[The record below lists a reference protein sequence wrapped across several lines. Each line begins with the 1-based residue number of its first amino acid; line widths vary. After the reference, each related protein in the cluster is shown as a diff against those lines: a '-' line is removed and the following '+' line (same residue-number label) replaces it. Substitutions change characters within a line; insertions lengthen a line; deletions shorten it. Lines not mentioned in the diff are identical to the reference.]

1 MRNFYL
7 ASFSYGHCYFYVH
20 STKELIKR
28 GLIQNFNIPAGA
40 TPRVFELL
48 KIGSFKFPPPF
59 LPPPPRTKLRSNV
72 PLKHKFLF
80 KNLWVF
86 NKCCNEKFLV
96 LQLGFSLVIIIVKSI
111 MGIFSFK
118 PFALE
123 SRLFTLKLH
132 NFKKLEYTWIPLNI
146 FSLDF
151 PSHLGWAQTTVE
163 CSGITRGEGL
173 GCWRFNNWPEQLN
186 LTYPKEQQK
195 LTA

>member
-1 MRNFYL
+1 MCNFYL

-28 GLIQNFNIPAGA
+28 RLIQDFNIPAGA

-48 KIGSFKFPPPF
+48 KIGNLNFRLPSS
-59 LPPPPRTKLRSNV
+59 PPPPRPKLRSNV

-86 NKCCNEKFLV
+86 NKCCNKKFLV
-96 LQLGFSLVIIIVKSI
+96 LLLGFSLVIIIVKSI
-111 MGIFSFK
+111 MGKFSFK

-123 SRLFTLKLH
+123 SMLFTLKLH
-132 NFKKLEYTWIPLNI
+132 NFKKLEYTWIPLHT

-163 CSGITRGEGL
+163 CPGIARGEGL
-173 GCWRFNNWPEQLN
+173 GCWRFDNWPEQLN